1 MIPPT
6 FLWTLKNPSSIKHW
20 QITLFLKVPNIPGHW
35 TWSLKN
41 EFLIYGKI
49 LAGTGEALHYF
60 RKLHS
65 IFTRSFCPISGLIN
79 EVKYRSS
86 PRGVVKFSNQN
97 KSIETACLTPQQRKS
112 DDADVFGLVKSP
124 VFSSPSLCSKPFLP
138 QKTYFYCQLEQYNVS
153 LFLKRRDDRRVDV
166 NNGKTL

>member
-1 MIPPT
+1 M
-6 FLWTLKNPSSIKHW
+6 
-20 QITLFLKVPNIPGHW
+20 
-35 TWSLKN
+35 
-41 EFLIYGKI
+41 
-49 LAGTGEALHYF
+49 GTGEALHYF

-124 VFSSPSLCSKPFLP
+124 VFSSPSLCSKPFFP
-138 QKTYFYCQLEQYNVS
+138 QKKPISIAS
-153 LFLKRRDDRRVDV
+153 LSSIMYLSF
-166 NNGKTL
+166 

>member
-1 MIPPT
+1 M
-6 FLWTLKNPSSIKHW
+6 
-20 QITLFLKVPNIPGHW
+20 
-35 TWSLKN
+35 
-41 EFLIYGKI
+41 
-49 LAGTGEALHYF
+49 GTGEALHYF

-97 KSIETACLTPQQRKS
+97 KSIETVCLTPQQRKS

-153 LFLKRRDDRRVDV
+153 LFWKEETTDASTSTMEKRFKDLDFFKSKPYEGLNGFVLLQSLKSASSIIYLSTSQLHTG
-166 NNGKTL
+166 N